1 LAMFVCLDILMV
13 VAIVLLVIATRT
25 MDKLAA

>member
-1 LAMFVCLDILMV
+1 MFVCLDILMV